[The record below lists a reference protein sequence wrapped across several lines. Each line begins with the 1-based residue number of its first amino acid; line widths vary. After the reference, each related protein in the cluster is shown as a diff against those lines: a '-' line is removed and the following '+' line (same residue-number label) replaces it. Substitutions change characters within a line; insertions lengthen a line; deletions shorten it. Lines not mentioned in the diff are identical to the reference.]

1 VSRLHP
7 ISGCDNPNRRADV
20 IFVHGLGGDA
30 SGTWRSGK
38 DDASSWPHWLAAAE
52 PMAGVWSLGYAA
64 SPSKWP
70 RVLGWFGAR
79 WRDAGHAMA
88 LPDRAVQVLDLL
100 ALKRLGERPLFFIC
114 HSLGG
119 LLVKQVLRTAAEA
132 GDARKRRVAENTR
145 AVLFLATPHSGAA
158 LASLIG
164 SFPTIFG
171 ATASIEDLRAHEPH
185 LRELGNWY
193 RRRAPELGIA
203 TATYFETRD
212 VRGLALIVDP
222 TSAHP
227 GVGED
232 PVPVDEDHL
241 SIAKPREPDAPVC
254 LRALDILRQDVLAP
268 RPAPGSPAASPPGE
282 SAASAPPP
290 EIVVRVGPY
299 PAPAP
304 RIPRELP
311 APAERFFGRPAE
323 LERLTERLRQGKDNA
338 VSGPAGMGKTA
349 LAAQALRAVVGE
361 AAERLAASPF
371 PDGIVFLDLYLLR
384 GQAEQ
389 AFTRLANS
397 LAGPEFLERAPARV
411 RAEEACRGRR
421 LLLVVE
427 GGEEADGKDGRA
439 SVAELFAVLS
449 PENRRLL
456 LTRLGTQAAASETVE
471 LRETLAPED
480 AAGLLDSLAGGRV
493 SGEARKEV
501 LELLA
506 GHPLAL
512 TWAGNLLARGD
523 ENPEHLVEEWKA
535 SRLPALSDPREAQ
548 HTLEWL
554 FARSERGLDENA
566 RRALAAAGLLAP
578 AAFPLALLEP
588 AVAGA
593 ARPALRSLVQSGLL
607 RLLPGEEGW
616 EFTHALGYRFARQEK
631 GSDPSLREK
640 LAEALRTHLA
650 AALAA
655 GSPALPAVV
664 EHASALLRTDDD
676 YRLWDRLA
684 NYLLFDGYDRLVALG
699 RLPLAKL
706 ALGAVRSW
714 LEGHPGTLAEE
725 GKWLREQ
732 GALLDREG
740 DVSIAQGDLAGALS
754 AYRES
759 LAIAQ
764 RLAGSDRSNAGWQRD
779 LSVSHNKVG
788 DVLRAQGDLA
798 GALSAYRESLAIDL
812 RLVAESDRSN
822 AECQRDLS
830 VSHNKVGDV
839 LRAQGDLAGALSA
852 YRESLA
858 IDLRLVA
865 ESDKPNAGWQRDLSV
880 SHESVG
886 DVLQAQGDLA
896 GALSAYRES
905 LAIRQPLAESD
916 RSNAEWQRDHSVALN
931 RLAALH
937 EQRSELN
944 AALPLAEASLAIAEG
959 LATLDRTNVMWQ
971 NDVAFSRALVARLRV
986 KAGELRQESPDGAL

>member
-20 IFVHGLGGDA
+20 IFVHGLGGDS
-30 SGTWRSGK
+30 SGTWRSSK

-52 PMAGVWSLGYAA
+52 PTVGVWSLGYAA

-79 WRDAGHAMA
+79 WRDAGHAMS

-203 TATYFETRD
+203 TTTYFETRD
-212 VRGLALIVDP
+212 VRGVALIVDP

-232 PVPVDEDHL
+232 PVGVDEDHL
-241 SIAKPREPDAPVC
+241 SIAKPREPEAQVC
-254 LRALDILRQDVLAP
+254 LKALEILHQFVLAS
-268 RPAPGSPAASPPGE
+268 RPAAQAPSPHLVSAPAA
-282 SAASAPPP
+282 ASP
-290 EIVVRVGPY
+290 EIVVRVDPY

-323 LERLTERLRQGKDNA
+323 LERLTERLRQGKDTA

-361 AAERLAASPF
+361 TAERLAASPF

-389 AFTRLANS
+389 AFTRLANT
-397 LAGPEFLERAPARV
+397 LAGPDFLERAPARV

-427 GGEEADGKDGRA
+427 GGEEADGKDGRG
-439 SVAELFAVLS
+439 SVAEIFAVLS

-480 AAGLLDSLAGGRV
+480 AAGLLDSLARGRV
-493 SGEARKEV
+493 TGEARKEV

-523 ENPEHLVEEWKA
+523 ENPERLVAEWKA

-578 AAFPLALLEP
+578 APFPLALIEP
-588 AVAGA
+588 AVPGP
-593 ARPALRSLVQSGLL
+593 ARPALRTLVQSGLL
-607 RLLPGEEGW
+607 RLLPGEERW

-631 GSDPSLREK
+631 GSDPGLREK
-640 LAEALRTHLA
+640 LAEVLRTQLA

-664 EHASALLRTDDD
+664 EHATALLRTDDD
-676 YRLWDRLA
+676 YRLWRHLVS
-684 NYLLFDGYDRLVALG
+684 YLLYDGYHRLLALG

-714 LEGHPGTLAEE
+714 LDRHPGTLAEE
-725 GKWLREQ
+725 GEWLREQ

-740 DVSIAQGDLAGALS
+740 DVAIAQGDLAGALS

-759 LAIAQ
+759 RAIVE
-764 RLAGSDRSNAGWQRD
+764 RLAQSDGSNAGWQRD

-788 DVLRAQGDLA
+788 DVL
-798 GALSAYRESLAIDL
+798 
-812 RLVAESDRSN
+812 
-822 AECQRDLS
+822 
-830 VSHNKVGDV
+830 
-839 LRAQGDLAGALSA
+839 
-852 YRESLA
+852 
-858 IDLRLVA
+858 
-865 ESDKPNAGWQRDLSV
+865 
-880 SHESVG
+880 
-886 DVLQAQGDLA
+886 QAQGDLA
-896 GALSAYRES
+896 GALSSYRES
-905 LAIRQPLAESD
+905 QAIRQRLAESD
-916 RSNAEWQRDHSVALN
+916 RSNAEWQRDPSVSHNKVGNVLRAQDDLAGAQSAYRESQAIRQ
-931 RLAALH
+931 RLAESDRSNAEWQRDLSLTLTVLAELH
-937 EQRSELN
+937 EQQSELSE
-944 AALPLAEASLAIAEG
+944 ALPLAEESLVIDER
-959 LATLDRTNVMWQ
+959 LAALDRTNVMWQ
-971 NDVAFSRALVARLRV
+971 NDVAFTRALVARLRV
-986 KAGELRQESPDGAL
+986 KTGELRQESPDGAL